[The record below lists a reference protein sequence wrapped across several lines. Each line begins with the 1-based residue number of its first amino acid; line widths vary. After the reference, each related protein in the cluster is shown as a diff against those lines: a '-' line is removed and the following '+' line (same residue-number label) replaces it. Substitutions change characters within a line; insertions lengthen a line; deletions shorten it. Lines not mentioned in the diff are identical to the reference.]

1 MKKKRII
8 IASILG
14 ATAFIAG
21 ASAVTIITSNAIKS
35 KEVESSKLEEST
47 LAEDELFGGELPSL
61 IATKKVQKAE
71 APAAALVSP
80 VIGRQYAYDEVAGT
94 VSIRF
99 FAAITSLDVDAVW
112 TRTLYNADG
121 SVNNALAAGTKK
133 STVAYETL
141 NYKEGGDSK
150 QLNATDV
157 EAEDGTKPFKYFVL
171 YTLKNVKVS
180 TYGECTI
187 DAYVEISND
196 AEAVVSKTGSVTT
209 SSAADMSS
217 YTLDLDMDNTYQGSN
232 TKAGNGQYINGKV
245 KTIYSMSDTAI
256 DTTNLEATLYKNG
269 VEQPKT
275 VKTTT
280 VSFKGDTANEASNY
294 LVYADQAISSNP
306 GLTLGMFT
314 ILDNGQGAVADNGDW
329 LKFNAGGKVK
339 FTLNSSAKLSISF
352 YQDNN
357 NVKVYVG
364 DTEVAAN
371 SDGSYSLSAGNITI
385 EAVSSGYLG
394 KIIVEEKE
402 LVTASGFNAGVAGM
416 QTITAKYKNASATYN
431 VYVVDTAAYQD
442 ANNNYVVT
450 VDKSYTGE
458 IGEISGTN
466 GNMFT
471 TISQALEFLQNSS
484 IVPASAKKILNV
496 GAGYYYE
503 KLEITTP
510 NLTINGS
517 DTIAKGTY
525 ASDANYDADDF
536 LGATIIEFD
545 TLYGVTDTNG
555 FVHTTDSTQTVAIRE
570 TATNCTINGVTISN
584 KWNCKAYFDAK
595 GVSSEHRALA
605 LLVQA
610 DQFVMNNSSLLGYQD
625 TLELF
630 TGRQYFSS
638 CYISGATDY
647 IFGTNNTTL
656 FNGCEIHSIYTGN
669 GGFINAFKGCNRGDA
684 DYVDYGAIY
693 YKCDFTADSGV
704 TNTSIA
710 RPWGLYSNVAVIEC
724 TLDGHISKEGYASG
738 ATASKRYVEMNYK
751 PTDSNVKFVEYNNS
765 GTGAITEAVSGM
777 SYLNSTTAANY
788 YDFSVIYGKTNGA
801 VSYDKAWNP
810 VSGVVQNSGV
820 DYYFD
825 ATEDSSATSHLWRET
840 SSGAVDTTFEG
851 LTIKVDKCKYN
862 SDQNGYTELQAG
874 TISFEVA
881 ANSLVTVKTGF
892 GSGTAYSI
900 SGSVATTSIY
910 PSTTGTVSY
919 FFEEAQTV
927 IMTITG
933 KVYLLKLSIEP
944 NSSKPTISCSSLS
957 VTGNPQNELELN
969 AELDLSGLQVKS
981 INSNGTYNY
990 LSSDEYEVDTT
1001 EVNPQVAGTYEV
1013 TVILKSDN
1021 TKTTSFDVTYA
1032 APSSDN
1038 SISKTI
1044 GLDFTSSD
1052 NTATSLANSK
1062 VDYTNASIS
1071 ANGDNASFQS
1081 GYITFDVKA
1090 GAIVTVGT
1098 YKSYGNFKIGIASD
1112 AESNLDAHT
1121 STYSYTAGSDC
1132 TIKIYGYSNNY
1143 ISFIGISYPIST
1155 NTSYSFVG
1163 ATGTGVITVL
1173 SQNAQYNGVDGY
1185 ASGLIIGA
1193 KSGKLAYNNSSW
1205 GQFNSGTTLTFTVAA
1220 GATVNIVGYS
1230 NGYSINGNAASTA
1243 TSSITT
1249 TSVTTITITAT
1260 ANTYIQKIDITY

>member
-14 ATAFIAG
+14 ATALIAG
-21 ASAVTIITSNAIKS
+21 ASAVTIITSSVVKS
-35 KEVESSKLEEST
+35 KEVESIKLEDST

-61 IATKKVQKAE
+61 IATKKVQKAQ
-71 APAAALVSP
+71 APSAELVSP
-80 VIGRQYAYDEVAGT
+80 VIGRQYAYDEVNGT

-112 TRTLYNADG
+112 TRALYNADG
-121 SVNNALAAGTKK
+121 SVNTALAAGTKK

-141 NYKEGGDSK
+141 KYKEGGVSK

-232 TKAGNGQYINGKV
+232 TSAGNGQYINGKV
-245 KTIYSMSDTAI
+245 KTIYTMSDTAI

-275 VKTTT
+275 AKTTT
-280 VSFKGDTANEASNY
+280 LSFKGDTANEASNY

-484 IVPASAKKILNV
+484 IVPASANKILNI

-517 DTIAKGTY
+517 GTIAKGTY
-525 ASDANYDADDF
+525 ASDVNYDADDF
-536 LGATIIEFD
+536 LGATVIEFD

-570 TATNCTINGVTISN
+570 TATNCKINGVTISN

-710 RPWGLYSNVAVIEC
+710 RPWGSYSNVAVIEC

-751 PTDSNVKFVEYNNS
+751 PTDSNVKFVEYNNI

-851 LTIKVDKCKYN
+851 LTIKVNKCKYN

-910 PSTTGTVSY
+910 PSATGTVSY

-927 IMTITG
+927 TMTITG

-1001 EVNPQVAGTYEV
+1001 EVNPQVAGTYAV
-1013 TVILKSDN
+1013 TITLKSDSS
-1021 TKTTSFDVTYA
+1021 KTTSFDVTYVA
-1032 APSSDN
+1032 TVSDTFETN
-1038 SISKTI
+1038 TTI
-1044 GLDFTSSD
+1044 DFTTADGVNAALNNQKITWQDSDKVRD
-1052 NTATSLANSK
+1052 NTGSLQLGNN
-1062 VDYTNASIS
+1062 TIM
-1071 ANGDNASFQS
+1071 SFK
-1081 GYITFDVKA
+1081 VKA
-1090 GAIVTVGT
+1090 GATVTVT
-1098 YKSYGNFKIGIASD
+1098 SHSTSYGYLLINGV
-1112 AESNLDAHT
+1112 
-1121 STYSYTAGSDC
+1121 
-1132 TIKIYGYSNNY
+1132 SNN
-1143 ISFIGISYPIST
+1143 SAVT
-1155 NTSYSFVG
+1155 
-1163 ATGTGVITVL
+1163 TV
-1173 SQNAQYNGVDGY
+1173 
-1185 ASGLIIGA
+1185 
-1193 KSGKLAYNNSSW
+1193 
-1205 GQFNSGTTLTFTVAA
+1205 
-1220 GATVNIVGYS
+1220 VN
-1230 NGYSINGNAASTA
+1230 A
-1243 TSSITT
+1243 TSDM
-1249 TSVTTITITAT
+1249 TITIGYDS
-1260 ANTYIQKIDITY
+1260 NHPSNCYIKKVDITYPAVIQNDLTISFATGGNGYGQIDGVTNTCYVGDHNDGSAQIKNGTITLSLKAAATVTIEGNWGIEFTIAGIIVDNQGEDKTQTSATYVYEATSAGDLSIVIGNTGSNYFKSIKIEY